1 MMFVLEVMKIQDVVE
16 ELVEN
21 RIGNYMDSFNHIL
34 ILCKEKENT
43 LKSYQMCV
51 QKKRN
56 EKDLYVFEYDLF
68 SGEVGET
75 YDIEDFKAYVE
86 NHEVY
91 VSEIEKV

>member
-1 MMFVLEVMKIQDVVE
+1 MLEVMKIQEVAE
-16 ELVEN
+16 ELMES
-21 RIGNYMDSFNHIL
+21 RAGDYTDSFNHIL

-56 EKDLYVFEYDLF
+56 EKDLYVSEYDLF

-75 YDIEDFKAYVE
+75 YDIEDFKAYTE
-86 NHEVY
+86 NCEVY
-91 VSEIEKV
+91 VISEVEKV

>member
-1 MMFVLEVMKIQDVVE
+1 MLEVMKIQDVAE
-16 ELVEN
+16 ELMES
-21 RIGNYMDSFNHIL
+21 RAGDYTDSFNHIL

-56 EKDLYVFEYDLF
+56 EKDLYISEYDLF
-68 SGEVGET
+68 SGEVGKT

-91 VSEIEKV
+91 VISEIEKV